1 MRTDNPGPFSLDT
14 LANTP
19 CPQIYET
26 NPLEIRD
33 RMIKYIESATGRK
46 LYNAQ
51 VEMYFIETVA
61 YGFSLAAYEAQQQAL
76 DYLVPY
82 ATETGLSQIAANRWT
97 PRLPASKASVILTFS
112 LNQLRSQNVLI
123 PAMTRVRS
131 GDGNDVFLTQVD
143 ANIEAGK
150 LSVDV
155 LATAESAGS
164 RANNIKNESITSLLD
179 PIAGVS
185 VTNHIQPSGGADVEP
200 LEAWRLRIANAPERI
215 SRAGPADAYRET
227 VMGTSSAILDCAIV
241 RPQPCYIDVYILTK
255 DGNAGSALKQQVL
268 EALDPETVRPLGDE
282 VTMKDCDALEC
293 APHIVIRCQS
303 GAGVI
308 ETQAKSLIDQVTEKW
323 RERLGGVIAPSDL
336 VDPIKHISGVIDVN
350 VENLPFTKLQPW
362 QFMARS
368 NVSIEMVLIDD

>member
-19 CPQIYET
+19 RPQIYET

-112 LNQLRSQNVLI
+112 LNQSRSQNVLI

-227 VMGTSSAILDCAIV
+227 VIGTSSAILDCAIV

-268 EALDPETVRPLGDE
+268 KALDPETVRPLGDE
-282 VTMKDCDALEC
+282 VTMKDCDPLEC
-293 APHIVIRCQS
+293 APHVVIRCQS

-308 ETQAKSLIDQVTEKW
+308 EAQAKSLIDQVTEKW

-362 QFMARS
+362 QFMTKS